1 MLLKLNLN
9 KSFCGT
15 HGLLERD
22 EGLKFLPIK
31 TYFEVAPRS
40 PWSSLCDWSREL
52 APFLRIIFKTRTNRE
67 LDTRVFLCLKLFTC
81 FCIDLSPA
89 ALEIF
94 ASSGWSL
101 WLPQFWLTTISRKT
115 LWATHLLLQ
124 SVPNNGSQVTYWLMT
139 DSSLLLLRLSRK
151 VFSPEGALP
160 SNHPEGQ

>member
-1 MLLKLNLN
+1 MNLN
-9 KSFCGT
+9 TVLVLTIDFTT
-15 HGLLERD
+15 HALSKKKL
-22 EGLKFLPIK
+22 
-31 TYFEVAPRS
+31 FE
-40 PWSSLCDWSREL
+40 
-52 APFLRIIFKTRTNRE
+52 TRTNRK
-67 LDTRVFLCLKLFTC
+67 LVTRVFPHLKLFTC

-139 DSSLLLLRLSRK
+139 DSSLLLLRLSGK

-160 SNHPEGQ
+160 SNHPEGQEDLSSGISRERPFYGTIHPANPSHRL